1 MTLKLKRR
9 KTKGPRLLSRRLVY
23 NAWEER
29 RVRLKVFN
37 RDPIIVAIV
46 QFNGRNGRS
55 HGLPNVVLRAV
66 KAVT

>member
-1 MTLKLKRR
+1 MV
-9 KTKGPRLLSRRLVY
+9 VY

-66 KAVT
+66 KGVT